1 VKTEIF
7 KELRYLLILSAMI
20 IIGGCGEAARDT
32 NMLKQQGAAAFKSKN
47 FTQAI
52 NLCREGLKAKPS
64 DRDFLYYLGVS
75 YAKLDLYDSAM
86 IYIRRAKVLYPHD
99 RDINRQLVQLC
110 PKFQDFDCALRAI
123 AVLIM
128 TGDNEKM
135 YWPQLAEYNYRN
147 DELLLAVKY
156 YKLALADNPD
166 IPNYYLYL
174 SVVLGQLG
182 KLEEAINYLNRSI
195 DRFGPSEESYA
206 NMGTMYINLRRF
218 DKAEECFRSSLALN
232 PDNISIW
239 INLANI
245 LTTFDNREKKLE
257 GLEIYKKYRA
267 QTPEMYNLDSLIP
280 ALEKELGQ

>member
-1 VKTEIF
+1 
-7 KELRYLLILSAMI
+7 M
-20 IIGGCGEAARDT
+20 
-32 NMLKQQGAAAFKSKN
+32 
-47 FTQAI
+47 QAI
-52 NLCREGLKAKPS
+52 NICREGLKSKPS

-86 IYIRRAKVLYPHD
+86 IYIRRAKVLYPRD
-99 RDINRQLVQLC
+99 REINKQLVQLC
-110 PKFQDFDCALRAI
+110 PMFQDFDCALRAI

-135 YWPQLAEYNYRN
+135 YWPQLAEYNYRVEN
-147 DELLLAVKY
+147 LIIAVKY

-174 SVVLGQLG
+174 SITLGQLG
-182 KLEEAINYLNRSI
+182 KLEEAIDYLNRSI
-195 DRFGPSEESYA
+195 DRFGPTEESYA
-206 NMGTMYINLRRF
+206 NMGTLYINLRQL
-218 DKAEECFRSSLALN
+218 DKAEENFRSSLALN

-245 LTTFDNREKKLE
+245 LTMSGDREKKLE

-280 ALEKELGQ
+280 ALETELGQ